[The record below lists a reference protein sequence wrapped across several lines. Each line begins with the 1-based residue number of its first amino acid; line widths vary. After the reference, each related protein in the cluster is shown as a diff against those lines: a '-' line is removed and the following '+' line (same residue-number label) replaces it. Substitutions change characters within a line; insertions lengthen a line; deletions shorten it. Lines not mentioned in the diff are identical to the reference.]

1 MTSKLVNQSVFRLPL
16 PHSSKINIVYL
27 NTSAPCLVAS
37 QHFQDSTALTQHVTA
52 EDMNNVG
59 LLLLPV
65 FSHKKGGR
73 YMEEMAVMKSVQST
87 GLVTDHVFSLVF
99 QERSVLASDVQS
111 SGLFIVS
118 LSLIDVNVGS
128 GLSCRIYKML

>member
-1 MTSKLVNQSVFRLPL
+1 MTSKLVNQSVLRLPL
-16 PHSSKINIVYL
+16 PHSAKINIVYL

-37 QHFQDSTALTQHVTA
+37 QHFQDSIALTQHVTA

-73 YMEEMAVMKSVQST
+73 YMEEMAVMKSA
-87 GLVTDHVFSLVF
+87 LSLVF
-99 QERSVLASDVQS
+99 QERNVLASDVQS